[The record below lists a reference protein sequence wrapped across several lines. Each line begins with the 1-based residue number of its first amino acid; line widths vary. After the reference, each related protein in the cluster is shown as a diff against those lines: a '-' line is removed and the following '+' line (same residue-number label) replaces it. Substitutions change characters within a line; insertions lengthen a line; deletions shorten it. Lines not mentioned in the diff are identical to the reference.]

1 MAYIGAGV
9 QRFNTADELTVT
21 GTSELKNNVT
31 VTGDVTASGT
41 ILPTGDTAA
50 GDAAALG
57 FTSAEGLI
65 LTGQGSTSD
74 ITVKN
79 DADAVVFTVP
89 TGTDDI
95 LFPDN
100 AKAMFGDSSDLQISH
115 NASASV
121 IEDLGEGN
129 LKIKSNGS
137 GINFQKGDA
146 ALLATMV
153 TDGAVTLYHNNSA
166 KIATASTGVD
176 ITGGVTATDT
186 CTFSSA
192 NNVAQLILKSTD
204 ADADSGPQLDLTR
217 DSGSPADGDSLGL
230 LRFMFDNDAGQSIVA
245 SQLETSIVDASD
257 SIEAGRLIIRT
268 MTAGTSTS
276 RLDFTNTETV
286 FNDSS
291 IDVDFR
297 VESNGNAN
305 MLFVDGGNDRI
316 GLGTGSPS
324 VPLHQVAS
332 APRFI
337 MQASGSITS
346 GTRAQ
351 IDAANSDGSTTGA
364 IVFGAVTDNV
374 GTDIQFSTRPA
385 SGSLSERMRINS
397 VGALLI
403 GKTSDSI
410 ANTGISAAGSAT
422 GGGHLTATNN
432 GSAAFALNR
441 GSTDGQIAQFNRD
454 GSIVGTISVTSSAT
468 GYNTSSD
475 RRLKSNIQDAASAS
489 SKIDAMQV
497 RQFDWNVDGSH
508 QDYGLIAQ
516 ELEPIASIAVCHG
529 DDDDDM
535 MSVDYSKL
543 VPMLV
548 KALQEAM
555 TRIGT
560 LETEVK
566 ALKGE

>member
-1 MAYIGAGV
+1 MPYIGAGI
-9 QRFNTADELTVT
+9 QRFNTADSLTVNGDAEVT
-21 GTSELKNNVT
+21 GTVNPS
-31 VTGDVTASGT
+31 
-41 ILPTGDTAA
+41 GDTAS

-79 DADAVVFTVP
+79 DADTTVFTVP

-100 AKAMFGDSSDLQISH
+100 AKAMFGASSDLQISH
-115 NASASV
+115 NGSNSV

-146 ALLATMV
+146 ELLATMA
-153 TDGAVTLYHNNSA
+153 TDGAVTLYHDNSA
-166 KIATASTGVD
+166 KLATASTGVD

-230 LRFMFDNDAGQSIVA
+230 IRFMFDNDAGQSIVA
-245 SQLETSIVDASD
+245 SQFETSIVDASD
-257 SIEAGRLIIRT
+257 STEDGRLIIRT

-297 VESNGNAN
+297 VESNGNDK
-305 MLFVDGGNDRI
+305 MIFVDGENDLVGI
-316 GLGTGSPS
+316 GGTPN
-324 VPLHQVAS
+324 VLLHVIGPAAQVAIDTTS
-332 APRFI
+332 GGEPLVRFRENGTTRGLLKMDGSNN
-337 MQASGSITS
+337 MQFHTGPDGSVAEVARFNASGHLNIGQTS
-346 GTRAQ
+346 TNIPGQGNSTAGTSLRGVG
-351 IDAANSDGSTTGA
+351 DAYFSRDGDIALNVNRNGSDGKVVSFRRG
-364 IVFGAVTDNV
+364 
-374 GTDIQFSTRPA
+374 GTEG
-385 SGSLSERMRINS
+385 GS
-397 VGALLI
+397 
-403 GKTSDSI
+403 
-410 ANTGISAAGSAT
+410 
-422 GGGHLTATNN
+422 
-432 GSAAFALNR
+432 
-441 GSTDGQIAQFNRD
+441 
-454 GSIVGTISVTSSAT
+454 ISVTTTAAT
-468 GYNTSSD
+468 LASSSD
-475 RRLKSNIQDAASAS
+475 SRLKSNIQDAASAS
-489 SKIDAMQV
+489 DKIDAIQV
-497 RQFDWNVDGSH
+497 RQFDWNETGNH

-516 ELEPIASIAVCHG
+516 ELQPIEPLAVVG
-529 DDDDDM
+529 SPDSDEM
-535 MSVDYSKL
+535 MGIDNSKL
-543 VPMLV
+543 VPMLI
-548 KALQEAM
+548 KAVQEQQA
-555 TRIGT
+555 TIKL
-560 LETEVK
+560 LETRLA
-566 ALKGE
+566 ALES